1 MKGQISSQTAAAPQV
16 PGLLHVHPEDAQRW
30 VADLPAPRIQAHAAN
45 LTVLPD
51 GRLACVWFGGSM
63 EGRADISVFHSQLA
77 PGTTQWSE
85 ALQLSNDPDRSEQNP
100 IVCVMPHGQLWL
112 LHTAQTS
119 GYQDTSVVRRR
130 ISLDQG
136 QTWGPTEDLPGA
148 PRGTFVR
155 QPIHFA
161 RDGSWLLP
169 IFRCKPVP
177 GKAWDGSLDDSAV
190 LRSTDQGAT
199 WSCIEVPGSLGCVHM
214 NIVPDSGGGLLAFYR
229 SRWADH
235 IYRAI
240 SLDGGLT
247 WQPPQP
253 TPLPNNN
260 SSIQALRLQ
269 DGRLAMVFN
278 ASSAVNATERR
289 ASLYDDLDD
298 LASSE
303 GAAEAL
309 PLTRQAFW
317 GAPRAPLTLALSEDD
332 GLTWPW
338 QRHLETGDGWCMSNN
353 SEQRLNREYSYPSL
367 TQTADGALHLAYT
380 VFRQHI
386 RHARV
391 MPDWVLQTA

>member
-1 MKGQISSQTAAAPQV
+1 MSQ
-16 PGLLHVHPEDAQRW
+16 PGLLQAHAQDPGRC
-30 VADLPAPRIQAHAAN
+30 VADLPAPCVQAHAAN

-51 GRLACVWFGGSM
+51 GTLVCVWFGGSM
-63 EGRADISVFHSQLA
+63 EGRSDICVFMSRLP
-77 PGTTQWSE
+77 PGSSQWSAPV
-85 ALQLSNDPDRSEQNP
+85 ALSDDPDRSEQNP
-100 IVCVMPHGQLWL
+100 VVCVMPEGELWL

-119 GYQDTSVVRRR
+119 GHQDTSVVRQRV
-130 ISLDQG
+130 SHDNGL
-136 QTWGPTEDLPGA
+136 TWGPTQDLPGP

-155 QPIHFA
+155 QPIRLQA
-161 RDGSWLLP
+161 DGSWLLP

-199 WSCIEVPGSLGCVHM
+199 WRLIEIPGSLGCVHM
-214 NIVPDSGGGLLAFYR
+214 NIVPASDGALLAFFR

-235 IYRAI
+235 VYR
-240 SLDGGLT
+240 SRSDDGGLT
-247 WQPPQP
+247 WQAPQP

-260 SSIQALRLQ
+260 SSIQALHLA
-269 DGRLAMVFN
+269 DGRLAMIFN
-278 ASSAVNATERR
+278 ASSAADATERR

-298 LASSE
+298 LPPSSTPDATPD
-303 GAAEAL
+303 AAA
-309 PLTRQAFW
+309 PTRQAFW

-353 SEQRLNREYSYPSL
+353 SEQQLNREYSYPSL
-367 TQTADGALHLAYT
+367 AQTADGALHLAYT

-386 RHARV
+386 RYARV
-391 MPDWVLQTA
+391 MPDWVKASA